1 MRVKKTE
8 SLAIEN
14 IRRIAEQLREERNN
28 AIAVGQVVREDLEA
42 ALSLFKEIKALDLP
56 LSDAQK
62 ARMQELL
69 DKER

>member
-1 MRVKKTE
+1 VKKTE

-28 AIAVGQVVREDLEA
+28 AIAIGQVVREDLEA
-42 ALSLFKEIKALDLP
+42 ALTLLKEVKALDLP
-56 LSDAQK
+56 LADAQK
-62 ARMQELL
+62 ARIQALI

>member
-1 MRVKKTE
+1 MKKTE

-28 AIAVGQVVREDLEA
+28 AIAVGQVMREDLEA
-42 ALSLFKEIKALDLP
+42 ALALLREITGTGVVLT
-56 LSDAQK
+56 DAHKLRIQ
-62 ARMQELL
+62 ALL

>member
-1 MRVKKTE
+1 MKKTE

-42 ALSLFKEIKALDLP
+42 ALKLLKEIAALDLALP
-56 LSDAQK
+56 DAHK
-62 ARMQELL
+62 ARLQALL